1 MDAITTYEAKV
12 TADEQVDKW
21 LSKFG
26 AAASAANIDAL
37 LALFHADASW
47 RDLLA
52 FTWNI
57 GTAEGRDA
65 IREMLG
71 ACLARTA
78 PLAWRRKGP
87 ARLDDEIV
95 EGVATFET
103 RVARCKAVIR
113 LKHGKAWTL
122 LTCMSELK
130 ELEAGGTCRLC

>member
-1 MDAITTYEAKV
+1 MDAITTYEAKI

-26 AAASAANIDAL
+26 TAASAANIDAL

-87 ARLDDEIV
+87 VRRTSVTLA
-95 EGVATFET
+95 AQ
-103 RVARCKAVIR
+103 R
-113 LKHGKAWTL
+113 LK
-122 LTCMSELK
+122 
-130 ELEAGGTCRLC
+130 EAGAIQSNGRGSIES

>member
-1 MDAITTYEAKV
+1 MDAITTYEAKI
-12 TADEQVDKW
+12 TANEQVDKW
-21 LSKFG
+21 LSKLG

-71 ACLARTA
+71 AGFDHRA
-78 PLAWRRKGP
+78 
-87 ARLDDEIV
+87 I
-95 EGVATFET
+95 EGHCSGCKSKQHRPQVADMPH
-103 RVARCKAVIR
+103 R
-113 LKHGKAWTL
+113 
-122 LTCMSELK
+122 
-130 ELEAGGTCRLC
+130 